1 MQRARDPPLHQFTG
15 NRPECHENWRPFLSR
30 LPRYWSLR
38 MNTAPC
44 DFSGLSAPAAV
55 AVASCA
61 FAVPLLL
68 SLPAVPAPNHPRVL
82 LWYKSL
88 REPSFKPPDL
98 LFPVAWTAIE
108 AALALAGY
116 RLSRAAASPAKTKAL
131 ALWGWNIFMIGSWSQ
146 LFFKKHLLGV
156 STVAAAGLVAT
167 SAAFV
172 HQANQIDRTSSRAGL
187 PLLGWAAF
195 ATVLTATIWYMNPR
209 KSR

>member
-1 MQRARDPPLHQFTG
+1 
-15 NRPECHENWRPFLSR
+15 
-30 LPRYWSLR
+30 
-38 MNTAPC
+38 MNAAASDTA
-44 DFSGLSAPAAV
+44 GLSAPASV

-68 SLPAVPAPNHPRVL
+68 SLPTVPAPNHPRIL

-98 LFPVAWTAIE
+98 LFPVAWTVIE

-116 RLSRAAASPAKTKAL
+116 RLSRAPAGPARTKAL
-131 ALWGWNIFMIGSWSQ
+131 ALWSWNVFMIGGWSQ
-146 LFFKKHLLGV
+146 LFFKEHRLGV

-172 HQANQIDRTSSRAGL
+172 HQAKQIDPPSSHAGL